1 MKLEPYEVKVPEG
14 RESEGYVYL
23 SHNTQYTL
31 LLTNQACAR
40 CDAEVWIDGRV
51 VGAWR
56 VPPLKTVVVE
66 RPIHETGRFTFYEVG
81 TREAVK
87 AGISESDQLGLL
99 TVVFKPEAL
108 ILYAPPS
115 PSSGHADGTGLS
127 NSPHLWLGQPP
138 AASSGYAG
146 GTGLSGQSDQKFG
159 DAAPIE
165 YDRSQTVTIH
175 LRLVGDPNEPRP
187 MFQRETA
194 VPPPVR
200 PRGSDRMMNQTL
212 ESDALSVVKGGG
224 DFTHLPAA
232 EDRGK
237 PRQQA
242 LAPKH
247 SLPPMPHRALPQ
259 APRTRSGTNERPM
272 QETKHRIQHEIRDE
286 VNAERRAK
294 NRPQSDRLKRW
305 QYLVILLI
313 FILGMSFV
321 SASLGYNQTPGPFLT
336 ILGMVQIPL
345 LWMRLTDAGLKGWI
359 ALLALIPLV
368 GMIVGIMGLILPT
381 KHD

>member
-23 SHNTQYTL
+23 RHNTQYTL
-31 LLTNQACAR
+31 LLTNRACAR

-56 VPPLKTVVVE
+56 VPALETVVVE
-66 RPIHETGRFTFYEVG
+66 RPAHDTGRFTFYEVG
-81 TREAVK
+81 SLEASK

-99 TVVFKPEAL
+99 TVVFKPEKL
-108 ILYAPPS
+108 IFSSLQDGVLGQPPG
-115 PSSGHADGTGLS
+115 PSSGHS
-127 NSPHLWLGQPP
+127 
-138 AASSGYAG
+138 G
-146 GTGLSGQSDQKFG
+146 GTGLSGQSDQNFSE
-159 DAAPIE
+159 AAPIE
-165 YDRSQTVTIH
+165 YDLSKTVTIH
-175 LRLVGDPNEPRP
+175 LRLVGDPDAPRP

-194 VPPPVR
+194 VPPPVG
-200 PRGSDRMMNQTL
+200 PRSRDRQIDQRQ
-212 ESDALSVVKGGG
+212 ESHAISTEKGGG

-272 QETKHRIQHEIRDE
+272 QETKRRIQHEVRHE

-313 FILGMSFV
+313 LILGMSFV
-321 SASLGYNQTPGPFLT
+321 SASLGYNQTPGPFVT

-359 ALLALIPLV
+359 ALL
-368 GMIVGIMGLILPT
+368 GLIYQPNL
-381 KHD
+381 KEGWICFRRVKD